1 MTELL
6 ATAVQ
11 VRYDPEGAL
20 LAVRLPPSGWRAV
33 ERTLCRWVVETDW
46 WATAAHRDYRR
57 CLLAGGDCVEL
68 YCDLATGEWTV
79 ARRYD

>member
-6 ATAVQ
+6 SAAVEVRRDAT
-11 VRYDPEGAL
+11 GAL
-20 LAVRLPPSGWRAV
+20 LAVRLPPGGWRAV
-33 ERTLCRWVVETDW
+33 ERTLCRWMVETDW
-46 WATAAHRDYRR
+46 WGQAVHRDYRR

-68 YCDLATGEWTV
+68 ACDLVTGAWRV